1 VGNLKKVAVIL
12 LALALII
19 AFPLPVY
26 ADDIINIT
34 VTDANND
41 GVNFG
46 DVEPGY
52 EVGDVA
58 QDGTGAVTIT
68 IHADTNVDCNIQI
81 RGSDNFTDGSGHTIL
96 LSNAKWDTDS
106 GVDGATT
113 MSANYTTISTS
124 TAYIEKIIY
133 VWHWLSVPSDQYAS
147 TYNTTF
153 YYQAIAK

>member
-1 VGNLKKVAVIL
+1 VGNLKKVAMIL
-12 LALALII
+12 LALSLII

-41 GVNFG
+41 GINFG

-58 QDGTGAVTIT
+58 QDDTGAVTIT
-68 IHADTNVDCNIQI
+68 VHEDTNVDCNIQI
-81 RGSDNFTDGSGHTIL
+81 RGSDNFTDGSGHTLL
-96 LSNAKWDTDS
+96 LSNAKWSITDNIS
-106 GVDGATT
+106 ESTT
-113 MSANYTTISTS
+113 MTS
-124 TAYIEKIIY
+124 SYVTMDTSIADTEKIVY

-153 YYQAIAK
+153 YYQAIKR